1 VKLYLLPL
9 FLLAACDQDQQNQR
23 PGADRNDSE
32 LQRGT
37 RDADRDANRP
47 VGVPRDQDDDR
58 LTRPA
63 DGTVGTNPDGSVVN
77 PGANNTVTGQT
88 DNPPFQQSEKPE
100 DIRLTADIRKAVL
113 AADGLSMAADNI
125 QIITR
130 DGVVQLRGNVES
142 QAEKDTIEKL
152 AHGVGGVV
160 RIDNQLTVQSAQ

>member
-9 FLLAACDQDQQNQR
+9 FLLVACDQDQRNQR
-23 PGADRNDSE
+23 PGTGDRNDIE
-32 LQRGT
+32 HQRSTQGGE
-37 RDADRDANRP
+37 RP
-47 VGVPRDQDDDR
+47 VGVPRDQDHDR
-58 LTRPA
+58 LTPE
-63 DGTVGTNPDGSVVN
+63 GGVVN
-77 PGANNTVTGQT
+77 PEVKQT

-100 DIRLTADIRKAVL
+100 DIRLTADIRKSVL

-142 QAEKDTIEKL
+142 QAEKDTIEKI
-152 AHGVGGVV
+152 AHGTGGVV

>member
-9 FLLAACDQDQQNQR
+9 FLLAACDQDQRNQR
-23 PGADRNDSE
+23 PGEFDRNDVE
-32 LQRGT
+32 HQRGT
-37 RDADRDANRP
+37 QGGDRP
-47 VGVPRDQDDDR
+47 VGVPRDQDHDR
-58 LTRPA
+58 LTRP
-63 DGTVGTNPDGSVVN
+63 DGTAVTTPEGGVVN
-77 PGANNTVTGQT
+77 PEIKQT

-100 DIRLTADIRKAVL
+100 DIRLTADIRKSVL

-152 AHGVGGVV
+152 AHGIGGVV